1 MPKLHRRVHKR
12 LTAVIAVFA
21 LLFAQMAL
29 ASYLCPVQAESMDMA
44 QMMDASVPCE
54 GMDESQPALC
64 HEHCAEE
71 GATAETLQLP
81 ASAAPALV
89 RLLVLPVVYASE
101 PERPLP
107 SGATPTG
114 QPPPRPL
121 FLSTLR
127 LRV

>member
-1 MPKLHRRVHKR
+1 MPVLRRRVHKR
-12 LTAVIAVFA
+12 LTAFIAVFA

-29 ASYLCPVQAESMDMA
+29 ASYLCPVQSGSMDLV

-71 GATAETLQLP
+71 GATSEAVQIP

-89 RLLVLPVVYASE
+89 RLLLLPVVYGSE
-101 PERPLP
+101 PERLLP